1 MENNNLPVNS
11 AFHPDIPGLQIAWD
25 STSIGAFKTCPR
37 KYQLSIIEGWN
48 PRSLSVHLVF
58 GQHYHKALERYDH
71 SRSAGR
77 DHEQSTIDAV
87 RQALSDSW
95 EILPDGRGRPWMS
108 DDPLKN
114 RETLVRTVVWYLEE
128 FADDSAKT
136 IQLANGK
143 PAVELSFRFET
154 DYFLSDGTPFL
165 LCGHLDRLAELGD
178 DTYVF
183 DRKTTKNTLSESFF
197 EGFSPNNQFSLY
209 TLAAQVVYN
218 TNVAGLYVDG
228 AQIAVGFSRFQ
239 RAMSPR
245 HHSQIEEWYKDFGL
259 MLQLAQF
266 YAAQQYWPMNDTAC
280 GNYGGCQFRG
290 ICSKVPGVR
299 EAYLKGSFTR
309 RVWDPLFVRGD
320 I

>member
-1 MENNNLPVNS
+1 MTEETLPRNT

-37 KYQLSIIEGWN
+37 KYQLSIIEGWT
-48 PRSLSVHLVF
+48 PRSQSVHLVF

-71 SRSAGR
+71 SRSAGK
-77 DHEQSTIDAV
+77 DHEQSVIDAT

-95 EILPDGRGRPWMS
+95 EVLPDGRGRPWMS

-114 RETLVRTVVWYLEE
+114 RETLVRTIIWYLEE
-128 FADDSAKT
+128 FAEDTFRT

-143 PAVELSFRFET
+143 PAVELSFRFEST
-154 DYFLSDGTPFL
+154 YTAADGTPFMI
-165 LCGHLDRLAELGD
+165 CGHLDRLGELHEQI
-178 DTYVF
+178 YVL
-183 DRKTTKNTLSESFF
+183 DRKTTKSTLNENFF
-197 EGFSPNNQFSLY
+197 ESFSPNNQFSLY
-209 TLAAQVVYN
+209 VLAAQVVYQ
-218 TNVAGLYVDG
+218 TDVRGLFVDG

-239 RAMSPR
+239 RALSPR
-245 HHSQIEEWYKDFGL
+245 HPTQIEEWYKDFGL

-290 ICSKVPGVR
+290 ICSRVPGVR
-299 EAYLKGSFTR
+299 QQYLQGTFTR
-309 RVWDPLFVRGD
+309 RIWDPLSVRGD